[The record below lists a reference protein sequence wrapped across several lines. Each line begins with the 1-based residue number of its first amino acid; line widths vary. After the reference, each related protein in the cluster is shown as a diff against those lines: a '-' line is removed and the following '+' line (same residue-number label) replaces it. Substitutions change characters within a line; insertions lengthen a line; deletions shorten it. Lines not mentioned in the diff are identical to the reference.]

1 MYPLMD
7 KTYSVHIQGCR
18 TNQYEG
24 EAIAASL
31 EKAGAVQS
39 SDAPDII
46 VIVSCTI
53 TAAADR
59 KCRKLIRKM
68 KRENP
73 DSLIVACGCYAQRMS
88 DSDRVTLGVDILIG
102 NRMKHKI
109 AELAADWFI
118 KNERRSCFSI
128 FDDDIMTD
136 GSWDDLLLD
145 RPRLHTRAF
154 L

>member
-1 MYPLMD
+1 MQIKMDALND

-39 SDAPDII
+39 PEAPDIT

-68 KRENP
+68 RRENP
-73 DSLIVACGCYAQRMS
+73 DSLIIACGCYAQRMP
-88 DSDRVTLGVDILIG
+88 DSDRAALGVDILIG
-102 NRMKHKI
+102 NRMKHKV
-109 AELAADWFI
+109 A
-118 KNERRSCFSI
+118 
-128 FDDDIMTD
+128 
-136 GSWDDLLLD
+136 
-145 RPRLHTRAF
+145 
-154 L
+154 